1 MHAKLLQSCLTL
13 WPHGLWYTR
22 LPCPLLSSGVYSNTC
37 PLCRWC
43 HPTISSSVASFS
55 FCLQSFPESGSFPM
69 SQLFPSSIGCF
80 NFSISPSNEYSGWF
94 PLRLASLISLQSKGL
109 SRAFSST
116 TVQRHQF
123 FGAQPSLWLQFL
135 WLLMFSS
142 SVQDWSNLI
151 ISFKILTIKTLLKQ
165 IYHLLNS

>member
-1 MHAKLLQSCLTL
+1 MSIVSVMPSNHLILCCLLLF
-13 WPHGLWYTR
+13 
-22 LPCPLLSSGVYSNTC
+22 LP
-37 PLCRWC
+37 
-43 HPTISSSVASFS
+43 SV
-55 FCLQSFPESGSFPM
+55 FPRIRVFPM

-80 NFSISPSNEYSGWF
+80 SFSSSPSNEYSGLF
-94 PLRLASLISLQSKGL
+94 PLRLAGLISLQSKGL

-123 FGAQPSLWLQFL
+123 FGSQPSSWLQFL